1 MVKGVRAANLIL
13 LDRIDYE
20 AAVALQRLVWELR
33 VKNEIEDSLIL
44 CEHPPVITLG
54 RRADRRNLLAT
65 ESELERRGIRV
76 YQVERG
82 GDITYHGPGQL
93 LGYPIFKLESGL
105 LGVRRFVELV
115 ESALIRALAEFGI
128 RAETRP
134 KLVGVWAGEKKIAS
148 LGIAV
153 QEGVTFHGFALNIG
167 SDLSGFEL
175 INPCGL
181 SSWIMTSMEI
191 ELGQTVSRNQ
201 VVKAVISG
209 FEQVFGLR
217 FQTNLPRSLT
227 SLTNFASSE
236 RIASA

>member
-1 MVKGVRAANLIL
+1 MGNGVRTAYLIL
-13 LDRIDYE
+13 PDRIDYE
-20 AAVALQRLVWELR
+20 AGVALQRLVWELR

-115 ESALIRALAEFGI
+115 ESALIRALGEFGI
-128 RAETRP
+128 KAETRP
-134 KLVGVWAGEKKIAS
+134 KVVGVWAGEKKIAS

-167 SDLSGFEL
+167 RDLSGFQL

-181 SSWIMTSMEI
+181 SSRIMTSMEI

-209 FEQVFGLR
+209 FEQVFGMR

-236 RIASA
+236 RISSA

>member
-1 MVKGVRAANLIL
+1 MRTGNLIL
-13 LDRIDYE
+13 LDRIDYQ
-20 AAVALQRLVWELR
+20 AGLTLQRLFWGFR

-54 RRADRRNLLAT
+54 RRAGRRNLLVT
-65 ESELERRGIRV
+65 ESELERRGIKV

-93 LGYPIFKLESGL
+93 IGYPIFKLESGL

-115 ESALIRALAEFGI
+115 ELALIRALGAFGI

-134 KLVGVWAGEKKIAS
+134 KLIGVWVGEKKIAS
-148 LGIAV
+148 LGVAV

-167 SDLSGFEL
+167 SDLSGFQL
-175 INPCGL
+175 INPCGMT
-181 SSWIMTSMEI
+181 SRIMTSMEI
-191 ELGQTVSRNQ
+191 ELGRTVPRDQ
-201 VVKAVISG
+201 VARAVISG

-217 FQTNLPRSLT
+217 FQINLPRSLT

-236 RIASA
+236 RICSA

>member
-1 MVKGVRAANLIL
+1 MRTAYLIL
-13 LDRIDYE
+13 PDRIDYE
-20 AAVALQRLVWELR
+20 AGVALQRLVWELR

-115 ESALIRALAEFGI
+115 ESALIRALGEFGI
-128 RAETRP
+128 KAETRP
-134 KLVGVWAGEKKIAS
+134 KVVGVWAGEKKIAS

-167 SDLSGFEL
+167 RDLSGFQL

-181 SSWIMTSMEI
+181 SSRIMTSMEI

-209 FEQVFGLR
+209 FEQVFGMR

-236 RIASA
+236 RISSA

>member
-1 MVKGVRAANLIL
+1 MGNGVRTAYLIL

-20 AAVALQRLVWELR
+20 AGVALQRLVWKLR

-54 RRADRRNLLAT
+54 RRADRRNLRAT

-115 ESALIRALAEFGI
+115 EAALIRALGDFGI

-134 KLVGVWAGEKKIAS
+134 KVVGVWVGEKKIAS
-148 LGIAV
+148 LGVAV

-167 SDLSGFEL
+167 SDLSGFQL

-181 SSWIMTSMEI
+181 NSRIMTSMEI
-191 ELGQTVSRNQ
+191 ELAGTVDRNQ

-236 RIASA
+236 RISST

>member
-1 MVKGVRAANLIL
+1 MRTAYLIL

-20 AAVALQRLVWELR
+20 AGVALQRLVWELR

-115 ESALIRALAEFGI
+115 ESALIRALGEFGI
-128 RAETRP
+128 KAETRP
-134 KLVGVWAGEKKIAS
+134 KVVGVWAGEKKIAS
-148 LGIAV
+148 LGVAV

-167 SDLSGFEL
+167 RDLGGFQL

-181 SSWIMTSMEI
+181 SSRIMTSMEI

>member
-1 MVKGVRAANLIL
+1 MRAANLIL

-20 AAVALQRLVWELR
+20 AGMALQRLVWELR

-167 SDLSGFEL
+167 SDLGGFQL